1 MLRKKYEVLSGERR
15 DEEIKSSIHRSGG
28 TEFAFASARV
38 DVFSS
43 MREVESRERHMSRV
57 ESKDGT
63 RRNFSLDDFG
73 FPLVP
78 PAVSD
83 TQANIFIAS
92 VKVFVI
98 GGILFAI
105 ATGIVLGLAWLC
117 FTHGICLSQA

>member
-1 MLRKKYEVLSGERR
+1 MLRKKYEVPNGERGGK
-15 DEEIKSSIHRSGG
+15 IKDSIRRYRGA
-28 TEFAFASARV
+28 EFAFAPARV

-43 MREVESRERHMSRV
+43 MRKVESRERHTSRV
-57 ESKDGT
+57 EDRNGT
-63 RRNFSLDDFG
+63 RRNFSLGDFG

-92 VKVFVI
+92 VKVLVI

-105 ATGIVLGLAWLC
+105 AAGIVVGLAWLC